1 LTSAVLDLDV
11 LYEKELAINFSLLN
25 PKIYDDKTTDPFDE
39 TSTLNRVQH
48 ARVGVKLN
56 FPNVNSYDIGHVFH
70 KSNTLVDDGWG
81 SGGLAST
88 PAVCQDQDNGDGP
101 VKAGGWSGSFV
112 TGNSFLRVAAHEFA
126 HMFSANHTF
135 NGEGQSC
142 DSAIDDD
149 TAYEIGSG
157 TTLMSYAGIC
167 DDDQNVPES
176 FLRDDY
182 FHVHSLFQMVNYV
195 QSLGDCPTNQ
205 VPLNNTAPQVTANS
219 CGGEIRIPR
228 GTPFYLNGT
237 IAPLFRSFP
246 PTSASDRYFP
256 TLAALANGADSD
268 PFQAIPNVNR
278 TMNFQLTVRDGN
290 PEAGGVS
297 SDEVQVEVMG
307 TGPLRVQNVSS
318 LTAGETS
325 TITWST
331 NNSGDLCATAKMLLS
346 VDGGLT
352 YPFTIASGLDYS
364 SV

>member
-1 LTSAVLDLDV
+1 LAVVATGEYYELNGASMAAVQNVLTSAVLDLDV

-195 QSLGDCPTNQ
+195 QSLGDCPTKLQ
-205 VPLNNTAPQVTANS
+205 IAKIQTFNTPGNS
-219 CGGEIRIPR
+219 MMKTELGVDPHK
-228 GTPFYLNGT
+228 
-237 IAPLFRSFP
+237 
-246 PTSASDRYFP
+246 
-256 TLAALANGADSD
+256 DSS
-268 PFQAIPNVNR
+268 V
-278 TMNFQLTVRDGN
+278 V
-290 PEAGGVS
+290 
-297 SDEVQVEVMG
+297 
-307 TGPLRVQNVSS
+307 
-318 LTAGETS
+318 
-325 TITWST
+325 
-331 NNSGDLCATAKMLLS
+331 MLLDLPLHLCS
-346 VDGGLT
+346 EVFHRHRLRIDI
-352 YPFTIASGLDYS
+352 FQHWQH
-364 SV
+364 